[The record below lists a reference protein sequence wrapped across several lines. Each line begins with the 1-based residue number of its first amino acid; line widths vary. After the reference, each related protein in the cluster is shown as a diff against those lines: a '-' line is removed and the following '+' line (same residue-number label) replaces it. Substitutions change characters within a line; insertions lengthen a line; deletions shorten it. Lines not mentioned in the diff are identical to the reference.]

1 VVVVELLSSP
11 EAWISLAFLSFME
24 IVLGIDN
31 IVVITILCGRL
42 PHYQQARARRL
53 GLGFALITRVLLLL
67 TVSFFANQSEALFT
81 FVKPWSVRDLIFLGG
96 GLFLL
101 YKGIAELREVGGE
114 EDGGEAG
121 EGSDASEE
129 GSGGAARWGM
139 IGIVVQIMFMDIV
152 FSLDSVISAVAMA
165 NDIPIMVAAVL
176 IAVMVMMW
184 FVGPVGDFIQEN
196 PSIKILA
203 LSSVVLIG
211 LVLLGE
217 SGGAHI
223 EKSMVYTALAF
234 GLSVQMLDLRRQAK
248 VRGRA
253 LESHGVELR
262 AGEELPSRDEAA
274 SEGA

>member
-1 VVVVELLSSP
+1 MLELLSSP

-101 YKGIAELREVGGE
+101 YKGVAELREVGE
-114 EDGGEAG
+114 EEEGG
-121 EGSDASEE
+121 EGSEE
-129 GSGGAARWGM
+129 SSDEAGSAGRWGM
-139 IGIVVQIMFMDIV
+139 VGIVVQIMFMDIV

-165 NDIPIMVAAVL
+165 KDVPIMVAAVL

-223 EKSMVYTALAF
+223 EKSTVYTALAF
-234 GLSVQMLDLRRQAK
+234 GLSVQLLDLRRQAK
-248 VRGRA
+248 VRRRA
-253 LESHGVELR
+253 LASHGVELR
-262 AGEELPSRDEAA
+262 AGEALDAA
-274 SEGA
+274 TAEPNAT

>member
-53 GLGFALITRVLLLL
+53 GLAFALITRVLLLL
-67 TVSFFANQSEALFT
+67 TVSFFANQSEPLFT
-81 FVKPWSVRDLIFLGG
+81 FVKPWSVRDLIFLCG

-101 YKGIAELREVGGE
+101 YKGIAELREVGDE
-114 EDGGEAG
+114 E
-121 EGSDASEE
+121 EE
-129 GSGGAARWGM
+129 GAAEEGGSEGAAGAARWGM
-139 IGIVVQIMFMDIV
+139 VGIVVQIMFMDIV

-184 FVGPVGDFIQEN
+184 FVGPVGDFIQQH
-196 PSIKILA
+196 PSVKILA

-217 SGGAHI
+217 AGGAHI

-262 AGEELPSRDEAA
+262 AGEPLPGSEGA